1 MAIYNNILNCYSL
14 TFCFNFFFLQLQLCN
29 WFYVRLL
36 LSGANLLKFF
46 PGHRP
51 PSVCLAVS
59 KFQMQMEQGKRK
71 ICLANNKYFLN
82 QFSTCSAIQF
92 CLVNSSFF
100 SFFLLLN
107 KYWFWSAESF
117 LSLFYTLVFCF
128 AFFTRSLLP
137 FKIKYAFLICG
148 KHKVS
153 RVLLVSLKLPSNAN
167 TSTGTELDKCRGKV
181 IAYRQLRLCGP
192 RMSLIRVPTFNA
204 SVLSCHVAYY

>member
-1 MAIYNNILNCYSL
+1 M
-14 TFCFNFFFLQLQLCN
+14 
-29 WFYVRLL
+29 
-36 LSGANLLKFF
+36 KFS

-128 AFFTRSLLP
+128 AFFTRLLLP

-167 TSTGTELDKCRGKV
+167 WHWTWQMSGQGYRLPTTEAG
-181 IAYRQLRLCGP
+181 GP

>member
-1 MAIYNNILNCYSL
+1 MFKQKFKLLFLAFLLLYTLFSPFCHLQGMPIYINILNCYSL

-36 LSGANLLKFF
+36 LSGANLLKFS

-100 SFFLLLN
+100 SFF
-107 KYWFWSAESF
+107 FFIAEQILILICRKFSQFILYACF
-117 LSLFYTLVFCF
+117 LFCV
-128 AFFTRSLLP
+128 L
-137 FKIKYAFLICG
+137 YAF
-148 KHKVS
+148 
-153 RVLLVSLKLPSNAN
+153 A
-167 TSTGTELDKCRGKV
+167 
-181 IAYRQLRLCGP
+181 
-192 RMSLIRVPTFNA
+192 
-204 SVLSCHVAYY
+204 VAF